1 MRSFYT
7 YKGASSD
14 ELFVTLLRKMMWRRT
29 KPMQLVV
36 DGLPAHTTVLAKECV
51 APTNGMLTLHYP
63 PGYATELN
71 PDKFVWSHMKSTG
84 VARSPLRRGE
94 TMQDK
99 IEAQIAAIKRTPQL
113 DRSSF
118 SEPLVK

>member
-1 MRSFYT
+1 MMR
-7 YKGASSD
+7 
-14 ELFVTLLRKMMWRRT
+14 RRT

-36 DGLPAHTTVLAKECV
+36 DCLPAHKTVLVKECV
-51 APTNGMLTLHYP
+51 GSIDGMLTLHYR
-63 PGYATELN
+63 PGYARKLN
-71 PDKFVWSHMKSTG
+71 PNEFVGSHMKRTG
-84 VARSPLRRGE
+84 VARCRSDAGATL
-94 TMQDK
+94 QDK